1 MTDAV
6 SLFGVCY
13 LRTYI
18 IKFPDNYETYKITFI
33 KT

>member
-18 IKFPDNYETYKITFI
+18 KFPDNYETYKITFI